1 MCPGGKGPGEG
12 QLWGRTGRG
21 SAALR
26 EPLLRLLQGTRGAGH
41 EKWPAEISLFISP
54 AEFEGHPVLPHQV
67 LGAAPQ
73 GEGEGR
79 RGSRAKQTADPEG
92 QGTRKCHCFSF
103 LISNPTG
110 ASIGCFLRS
119 LPGPACGETAGG
131 LWTQASGGDPR
142 SPKGRSSLKQG
153 PGRQPVVAELGPGLW
168 LQVAHLTDRLQRELP
183 AQRQP
188 FPPSPQSAPR
198 LGHGKGKDVRLGAG
212 GSSGSWGGPTL
223 RSLGSSSQIFQAYT
237 EATFSCV
244 GTRSGRGAGRA
255 GGRCTPLP
263 NERRAS
269 WQKQQEPRLSLR
281 PYDSS
286 SSVGIYPG
294 DPEAK
299 RPEKRRRY
307 CVR

>member
-1 MCPGGKGPGEG
+1 MVAGLGGRAQALATGGPPHRQAAKGVASSKTAIP
-12 QLWGRTGRG
+12 
-21 SAALR
+21 
-26 EPLLRLLQGTRGAGH
+26 PL
-41 EKWPAEISLFISP
+41 
-54 AEFEGHPVLPHQV
+54 
-67 LGAAPQ
+67 
-73 GEGEGR
+73 
-79 RGSRAKQTADPEG
+79 
-92 QGTRKCHCFSF
+92 
-103 LISNPTG
+103 
-110 ASIGCFLRS
+110 
-119 LPGPACGETAGG
+119 
-131 LWTQASGGDPR
+131 
-142 SPKGRSSLKQG
+142 
-153 PGRQPVVAELGPGLW
+153 
-168 LQVAHLTDRLQRELP
+168 
-183 AQRQP
+183 
-188 FPPSPQSAPR
+188 PPSAPR
-198 LGHGKGKDVRLGAG
+198 LGRGKGKDVRLGAG

-223 RSLGSSSQIFQAYT
+223 RSLGSSSQVFQAYT

-244 GTRSGRGAGRA
+244 GTRSVGGAGRA

>member
-1 MCPGGKGPGEG
+1 MV
-12 QLWGRTGRG
+12 
-21 SAALR
+21 
-26 EPLLRLLQGTRGAGH
+26 RLLAASGPRPAGGTRGAPRAGAASS
-41 EKWPAEISLFISP
+41 KALGDSP
-54 AEFEGHPVLPHQV
+54 WWLS
-67 LGAAPQ
+67 LGA
-73 GEGEGR
+73 
-79 RGSRAKQTADPEG
+79 
-92 QGTRKCHCFSF
+92 
-103 LISNPTG
+103 
-110 ASIGCFLRS
+110 
-119 LPGPACGETAGG
+119 
-131 LWTQASGGDPR
+131 
-142 SPKGRSSLKQG
+142 
-153 PGRQPVVAELGPGLW
+153 GPGLW

-223 RSLGSSSQIFQAYT
+223 RSLGSSSQVFQAYT

-244 GTRSGRGAGRA
+244 GTRSGGGAGRA